1 MQHLYCFYTKFFS
14 KLDKFVGQIVKKVI
28 FKYTDMKSLDLQILN
43 TRNIV
48 FTMYDRN
55 FFRFFMYLDN
65 ERFDQVFSEA
75 RAVWTNQL
83 TTRKDIQV
91 IFAVGNVLRVLQN
104 AAYVNVSATRSGH
117 KAKHSFRI
125 WAILPQ
131 PDNQNRC
138 AQVSHS
144 CHTFCP
150 VCPMGL

>member
-65 ERFDQVFSEA
+65 ERFD
-75 RAVWTNQL
+75 
-83 TTRKDIQV
+83 
-91 IFAVGNVLRVLQN
+91 
-104 AAYVNVSATRSGH
+104 
-117 KAKHSFRI
+117 
-125 WAILPQ
+125 
-131 PDNQNRC
+131 
-138 AQVSHS
+138 
-144 CHTFCP
+144 
-150 VCPMGL
+150 